1 MPGQTIIIVFIFL
14 YHCTFTMYLVYG
26 SGQTIYALRHV
37 FLHENLDKCETILQN
52 NGHLEACEV
61 STIEDKLAV
70 VEAISGYT
78 GLSWLQGLDCQPEN
92 MTCAPDTVHSF
103 ACLCKNLKISP
114 YRGSSYE
121 WSPCWIQ
128 MTSPYLGLYRQ
139 LCHTVSGTCISS
151 QFRVGIGYI
160 VVYHDMP
167 PTIFTASSLNYDSKI
182 ERARLDVDVDQAAC
196 TWSPALNDTDIWI
209 QYDLQK
215 PYTVLGFIMKK
226 KCSPKLHKYITS
238 LTLKA
243 SNDEINWTTPVENVT
258 LDYNDKPEVIYWLNR
273 PVTSQYWKFFPLTWT
288 EKSNIPHLK
297 ADLVGYLIP

>member
-1 MPGQTIIIVFIFL
+1 MPRPKIIIVFIFL

-37 FLHENLDKCETILQN
+37 FLHENLEKCETILQK

-70 VEAISGYT
+70 VEAIGGYT

-103 ACLCKNLKISP
+103 ACLCKNLKKSP

-121 WSPCWIQ
+121 WSGWTQ
-128 MTSPYLGLYRQ
+128 MTSPYLALYRQ
-139 LCHTVSGTCISS
+139 LCHTVSGTCIST
-151 QFRVGIGYI
+151 QFWDGIGYI

-167 PTIFTASSLNYDSKI
+167 PTIFTASSVNAASRI
-182 ERARLDVDVDQAAC
+182 ERARLDVDLDLAAC

-209 QYDLQK
+209 QYNLQK
-215 PYTVLGFIMKK
+215 PYTVLGFIMMK
-226 KCSPKLHKYITS
+226 KCTSARDKYITS

-243 SNDEINWTTPVENVT
+243 SNDEINWTTPVDNLTLNFKDLSEVT
-258 LDYNDKPEVIYWLNR
+258 YWLNE
-273 PVTSQYWKFFPLTWT
+273 PITSQYWKFFPLTWT
-288 EKSNIPHLK
+288 EIAQFPPLK
-297 ADLVGYLIP
+297 ADLVGYLIN